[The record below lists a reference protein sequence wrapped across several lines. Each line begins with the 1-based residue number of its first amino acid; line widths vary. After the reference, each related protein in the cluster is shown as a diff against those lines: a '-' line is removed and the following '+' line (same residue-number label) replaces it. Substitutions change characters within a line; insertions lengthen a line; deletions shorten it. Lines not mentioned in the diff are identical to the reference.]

1 VNGKDIKYPAYP
13 TVAPRLR
20 YDWSSRGPGPVARG
34 PRPEQEAGLKGSIRF
49 RLNGRPVAVETDD
62 ARMLLWV
69 LRTDLDLTGTKYG
82 CGEGVCGACTVAV
95 DGKAVHSCQTPLAR
109 VQGKSV
115 TTIEGLERDGRLHPL
130 QQAFIDHGGLQC
142 GYCTSGM
149 IMNAYALLQ
158 SKPRPSR
165 DAIVEEM
172 EGNLCRCGA
181 HQRIL
186 AAIEEASKNGGG
198 AK

>member
-1 VNGKDIKYPAYP
+1 MKRN
-13 TVAPRLR
+13 
-20 YDWSSRGPGPVARG
+20 
-34 PRPEQEAGLKGSIRF
+34 IRF

-95 DGKAVHSCQTPLAR
+95 DGKAVRSCQAPLAS

-130 QQAFIDHGGLQC
+130 QQAFIDHGGFQC
-142 GYCTSGM
+142 GYCTSGV

-158 SKPRPSR
+158 SQPRPSR
-165 DAIVEEM
+165 DAIVNEM